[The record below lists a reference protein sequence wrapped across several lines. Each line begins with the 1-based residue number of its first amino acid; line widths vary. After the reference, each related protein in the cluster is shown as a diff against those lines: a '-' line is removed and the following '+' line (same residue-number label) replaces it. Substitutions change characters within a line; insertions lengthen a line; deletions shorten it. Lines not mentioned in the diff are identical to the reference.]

1 MKTKIK
7 KTILINLY
15 IIALFQSIKDEIDVV
30 CGQTKLL
37 TTDKFMQMRT
47 LIEEFDNKSGSM
59 PITTTD
65 LDGFWDMLLLQVKII
80 YLYSMYSINI

>member
-1 MKTKIK
+1 
-7 KTILINLY
+7 
-15 IIALFQSIKDEIDVV
+15 
-30 CGQTKLL
+30 
-37 TTDKFMQMRT
+37 MRT

-80 YLYSMYSINI
+80 CIVCIV